1 MREEPLI
8 YVGVLLPA
16 LQPQVAGHYIRM
28 KKTTTR
34 RKPKPPAAYFSYQL
48 RQPAIDLFGEIAVIE
63 DDLYDW
69 VASVAPLHLS
79 PRAFANYV
87 RGYDVAAKV
96 RHAKL
101 HDLFDAIKDRP
112 SRPWHARLAMHA
124 IM

>member
-1 MREEPLI
+1 MP
-8 YVGVLLPA
+8 
-16 LQPQVAGHYIRM
+16 PQFAGHYIRM

-34 RKPKPPAAYFSYQL
+34 RKPKPPAAYFSYEL
-48 RQPAIDLFGEIAVIE
+48 RQPAIDLFGEVAVIE

-69 VASVAPLHLS
+69 VASVAPLDLS

-101 HDLFDAIKDRP
+101 HGMFDVRRHQGAP
-112 SRPWHARLAMHA
+112 CTPMACAPGLARHPVTGLRR
-124 IM
+124 